1 MATGSTAAAKFFKSI
16 GLSSGK
22 RSIFMLV
29 VAWTLNL
36 LWLGLN
42 YFWRFA
48 SVEVLLAIPVL
59 LLLYALLALISYIYW
74 GIRQVQEQ
82 EAPYANV
89 MVGVIVAVTLLYFN
103 FNLLQFVLQAI
114 ER

>member
-1 MATGSTAAAKFFKSI
+1 MARGGTAAARFFRGI
-16 GLSSGK
+16 GLNSGR
-22 RSIFMLV
+22 RSILMLV
-29 VAWTLNL
+29 VSWTLNL
-36 LWLGLN
+36 FWLGLN

-48 SVEVLLAIPVL
+48 SVEVLLAIPIL

-74 GIRQVQEQ
+74 GVREVHEA

-103 FNLLQFVLQAI
+103 FNLLQFVLQAL
-114 ER
+114 EP

>member
-1 MATGSTAAAKFFKSI
+1 MAAGGSTAAAKFFRGI
-16 GLSSGK
+16 GLISDK
-22 RSIFMLV
+22 RSILMLV
-29 VAWTLNL
+29 VSWTLNL
-36 LWLGLN
+36 FWLGLN

-48 SVEVLLAIPVL
+48 SVEVLLAIPIL
-59 LLLYALLALISYIYW
+59 LLLYALLALVGYVYW
-74 GIRQVQEQ
+74 GVREVQEE

-114 ER
+114 Q